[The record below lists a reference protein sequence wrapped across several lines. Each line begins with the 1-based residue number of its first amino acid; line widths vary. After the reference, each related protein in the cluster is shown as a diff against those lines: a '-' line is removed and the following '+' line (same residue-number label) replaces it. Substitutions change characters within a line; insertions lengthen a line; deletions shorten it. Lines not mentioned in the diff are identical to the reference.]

1 MRKDQHPQNTDEMR
15 SKGRDHRDDTAQR
28 RPLQDGVDEFDGE
41 YDEYADMEDDDVES
55 AGRITATST
64 SGELRSSGAGPHFN
78 RQHQKDQDQKAQ
90 AGLRNPT
97 EHPRRR
103 EDTQD

>member
-1 MRKDQHPQNTDEMR
+1 MRKDQHPGNTDEMR
-15 SKGRDHRDDTAQR
+15 SKGRDTREGAVDRQSR
-28 RPLQDGVDEFDGE
+28 QDGVDDFDGE
-41 YDEYADMEDDDVES
+41 YDEYADLEDDDVES

-64 SGELRSSGAGPHFN
+64 AGELNASGTAPHFN

-97 EHPRRR
+97 QHPRRR
-103 EDTQD
+103 EE

>member
-1 MRKDQHPQNTDEMR
+1 MRKDQHPGNTDEMR
-15 SKGRDHRDDTAQR
+15 SKGRHHGADIAGKRSR
-28 RPLQDGVDEFDGE
+28 QDGVDEFDGE
-41 YDEYADMEDDDVES
+41 YDEYADLELEDDDVES
-55 AGRITATST
+55 AGRIVATST
-64 SGELRSSGAGPHFN
+64 SGEMNASGSSPHFN

-103 EDTQD
+103 DD